1 MHRFLSTRHLAIAA
15 IAVLMTVPV
24 RPAAAAAQDDGPP
37 SDVARVTIRC
47 RVDGRPAACTLALR
61 NVTVDDTYYD
71 RALRDT
77 PIAVGLPAADYE
89 LLLAHGSTAQLV
101 VVRLVPGWNPDVVVL
116 LETPEAPTP

>member
-1 MHRFLSTRHLAIAA
+1 MHRFLSTRQLATAA

-24 RPAAAAAQDDGPP
+24 SPTAARQDDGPP

-61 NVTVDDTYYD
+61 NVTADDTYYD